1 MITIKRNKK
10 KSNEYEVKMTLTLGK
25 IYALKTAL
33 KNQQECDYY
42 NTSSTLAGELHTALE
57 NEMNS
62 LDIIS

>member
-25 IYALKTAL
+25 ICALKTAL
-33 KNQQECDYY
+33 KNQQEH
-42 NTSSTLAGELHTALE
+42 STLAGELHTALE